1 MGNNHPKMA
10 RNLILLA
17 AVIAGIFAVSSKGE
31 NTREFI
37 KVQCIGSAKI
47 RPGNIQ
53 TLMVN
58 LQYVSNLPI
67 EEDSTSRPAPAE
79 AVTQATPS
87 TNVVSMI
94 TGNRWTSDTLIVSGT
109 LTNTSTVV
117 VLITGIDSKGF
128 NQDQKIVVEG
138 SAYTIVHNDLAPG
151 QTVNFKVALKDGE
164 KQVKFVKVT
173 PSWSP

>member
-1 MGNNHPKMA
+1 MA
-10 RNLILLA
+10 RNLILLVA
-17 AVIAGIFAVSSKGE
+17 IIAAGIFAVSSKGE

-37 KVQCIGSAKI
+37 QVQCIGSAKI
-47 RPGNIQ
+47 RHPGNIQ

-58 LQYVSNLPI
+58 LPYVSDLPV
-67 EEDSTSRPAPAE
+67 EEDSTPTPAPAE
-79 AVTQATPS
+79 AVIQATPS
-87 TNVVSMI
+87 TNVVSAI

-128 NQDQKIVVEG
+128 NQDQKMVVEG

>member
-1 MGNNHPKMA
+1 MA
-10 RNLILLA
+10 RNLILLVA
-17 AVIAGIFAVSSKGE
+17 IIAAGIFAISSKGE
-31 NTREFI
+31 NAREFI
-37 KVQCIGSAKI
+37 QVQCIGSAKI
-47 RPGNIQ
+47 RRPGNIQ

-58 LQYVSNLPI
+58 LQYVSDLPV
-67 EEDSTSRPAPAE
+67 EEDSTPTPAPAE
-79 AVTQATPS
+79 AVIQATPS
-87 TNVVSMI
+87 TNVVSAI

-128 NQDQKIVVEG
+128 NQDQKMVVEG